1 MTDSSRIS
9 ALAMYGLPFAMTR
22 PTETSARRAAA
33 TLKVKIAE
41 PGAKVFLLPGTFRGA
56 DYIKMHVEGVVE
68 MGAEQGE
75 RHIWRNLRAIEDKLR
90 AMGVDQASIAAELR
104 RIEGQVRAELWR
116 QILLPDG
123 GDT

>member
-1 MTDSSRIS
+1 MRPKDR
-9 ALAMYGLPFAMTR
+9 LAGIAAGNHPTAIAPAR
-22 PTETSARRAAA
+22 PAAV
-33 TLKVKIAE
+33 LKVKIAE
-41 PGAKVFLLPGTFRGA
+41 PGAKVFLLPGKFRGA